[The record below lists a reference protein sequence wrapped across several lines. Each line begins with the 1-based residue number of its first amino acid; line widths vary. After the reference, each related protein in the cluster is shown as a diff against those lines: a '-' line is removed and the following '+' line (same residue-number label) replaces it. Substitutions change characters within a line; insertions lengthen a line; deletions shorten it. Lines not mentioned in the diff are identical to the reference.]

1 MGQSLKKEHK
11 IIYAMNPLLNSLL
24 LSSALLLGA
33 ACSSNN
39 QQENLT
45 MNPFFNTFDTP
56 YGIPNFESIKE
67 EHYVSAMR
75 EGMRIQKEE
84 IDEIT
89 RNSAAPSFE
98 NTIVALENS
107 GELLNQVLSVFYN
120 LNSAHTNET
129 MQQIA
134 QEMAPE
140 LSAHSDDIALNA
152 VLFDRVKKVY
162 EQRTTLNLDTED
174 LRLLDKKYKGFA
186 RGGALLSDKDKDVL
200 REINSELSV
209 LSLQFQENVMK
220 ETNDF
225 EFVVS
230 KESDLAGLP
239 TDLISSAAELAKE
252 KGKTGSWVFNL
263 SNPMI
268 LPFLQYAENRML
280 REQIWQE
287 YQTRGSKGN
296 ANDNNQIITKMVN
309 LRQKKAAL
317 LGYDSHAHF
326 VLEESMAGSPDE
338 VMNLLNQL
346 WTPAINSANVE
357 LNDLQNMVNAEG
369 KNFQIAPWD
378 WRYYTERIRKEKYNI
393 DEQEVKQYFPAMAV
407 QEGIFLLC
415 KKLYGLTFNEIIDA
429 PKYHEDVQTFEVRE
443 ADGTVTG
450 VLMIDLHVR
459 PSKSGG
465 AWMTSYREQKK
476 VKGKRVIPIISIVCN
491 FPKPLDGPS
500 LLNFDE
506 VETFF
511 HEFGHA
517 LHGLLSDVRYQSL
530 AGTNVPTDFVEL
542 PSQIMEHWASEPEF
556 MRMYAKHYKTGVVI
570 PDALIEK
577 LLNLGTFDQGF
588 ATTEYL
594 AAALLDME
602 FHMLTEPMREDVHT
616 VELRAM
622 KRLGLIDAIIPR
634 YRSSYFGHIFAG
646 GYSAGYYSYIWSGV
660 LDNDGFQAF
669 KETSLFDRATADKFR
684 TFVLEKGGTAEP
696 MELYESFRGRKP
708 IVEPLLV
715 KRGLK

>member
-1 MGQSLKKEHK
+1 MKS
-11 IIYAMNPLLNSLL
+11 IIHTAV
-24 LSSALLLGA
+24 LSSALLLGM

-39 QQENLT
+39 QPEEIT
-45 MNPFFNTFDTP
+45 MNPFFSSFDTP
-56 YGIPNFESIKE
+56 YGIPKFESIKE
-67 EHYVSAMR
+67 EHYVSAMQ
-75 EGMRIQKEE
+75 EGMSYQKEE
-84 IDEIT
+84 IEEIV
-89 RNSAAPSFE
+89 RNAAEPTFE
-98 NTIVALENS
+98 NTILALENS
-107 GELLNQVLSVFYN
+107 GALLNEVLTVFYN

-134 QEMAPE
+134 QDMAPKLAE
-140 LSAHSDDIALNA
+140 HSDDIALNPE
-152 VLFDRVKKVY
+152 LFARIKSLYDQRDSLDLDA
-162 EQRTTLNLDTED
+162 EQQ
-174 LRLLDKKYKGFA
+174 RLLEKKYKDFA
-186 RGGALLSDKDKDVL
+186 RGGALLNDNDKKTL
-200 REINSELSV
+200 REINAELSV
-209 LSLQFQENVMK
+209 LSLQFQENVMT
-220 ETNDF
+220 ETNEF
-225 EFVVS
+225 EFVLT

-239 TDLISSAAELAKE
+239 ADLISSAAELANE

-263 SNPMI
+263 SNPMV

-280 REQIWQE
+280 RQEMWQA
-287 YQTRGSKGN
+287 YQNRGSNGN

-309 LRQKKAAL
+309 LRQRKAAL
-317 LGYDSHAHF
+317 LGYQSHAHF

-346 WTPAINSANVE
+346 WTPALKSAQNE
-357 LNDLQNMVNAEG
+357 LNDLQAMVNTEG
-369 KNFQIAPWD
+369 KSFEIAPWD
-378 WRYYTERIRKEKYNI
+378 WRFYTERIRKEKYDI

-415 KKLYGLTFNEIIDA
+415 KKLYGLTFSEIKDA
-429 PKYHEDVQTFEVRE
+429 PKYHEDVQTFEVKE
-443 ADGTVTG
+443 ADGTVVG
-450 VLMIDLHVR
+450 VLMIDLYVR
-459 PSKSGG
+459 SSKSGG

-476 VKGKRVIPIISIVCN
+476 TDGKRVIPIISIVCN

-517 LHGLLSDVRYQSL
+517 LHGLLSDVSYRSL

-542 PSQIMEHWASEPEF
+542 PSQIMEHWASQPEF
-556 MRMYAKHYKTGVVI
+556 MKLYAKHHQTGEVI

-577 LLNLGTFDQGF
+577 LLSLGTFDQGF

-602 FHMLTEPMREDVHT
+602 YHTLQETMREDVHT
-616 VELRAM
+616 MELRAM
-622 KRLGLIDAIIPR
+622 KRLGLIGAIIPR
-634 YRSSYFGHIFAG
+634 YRSSYFSHIFAG
-646 GYSAGYYSYIWSGV
+646 GYSSGYYSYIWSGV

-669 KETSLFDRATADKFR
+669 QETSLFDINTAAKFR
-684 TFVLEKGGTAEP
+684 TNVLEKGGTTDP
-696 MELYESFRGRKP
+696 MELYIAFRGRKP
-708 IVEPLLV
+708 SVEPLLI

>member
-1 MGQSLKKEHK
+1 
-11 IIYAMNPLLNSLL
+11 
-24 LSSALLLGA
+24 
-33 ACSSNN
+33 
-39 QQENLT
+39 

-75 EGMRIQKEE
+75 EGMRIQKDE

-89 RNSAAPSFE
+89 RNSAAPTFE

-107 GELLNQVLSVFYN
+107 GALLNEVLAVFYN

-140 LSAHSDDIALNA
+140 LSAHGDDIALNA
-152 VLFDRVKKVY
+152 VLFERVKTVY
-162 EQRTTLNLDTED
+162 DQRASLNLNAED
-174 LRLLDKKYKGFA
+174 LRLLEKKYKGFA
-186 RGGALLSDKDKDVL
+186 RGGALLSEEDKNVL
-200 REINSELSV
+200 REINGELSV
-209 LSLQFQENVMK
+209 LALQFQENIMK

-225 EFVVS
+225 EFVIT

-239 TDLISSAAELAKE
+239 ADLIASAAELAKE

-268 LPFLQYAENRML
+268 LPFLQYADNRMT

-287 YQTRGSKGN
+287 YQNRGSKGN
-296 ANDNNQIITKMVN
+296 ANDNNQLITKMVN

-317 LGYDSHAHF
+317 LGYESHAHF
-326 VLEESMAGSPDE
+326 VLEESMAGSPEE

-346 WTPAINSANVE
+346 WTPALNSAKNE
-357 LNDLQNMVNAEG
+357 LNDLQNMVTSEG

-378 WRYYTERIRKEKYNI
+378 WRYFTERIRKEKYDI

-415 KKLYGLTFNEIIDA
+415 KKLYGLTFTEIKDA

-450 VLMIDLHVR
+450 VLMIDLYVR

-476 VKGKRVIPIISIVCN
+476 VKGKRVIPLISIVCN
-491 FPKPLDGPS
+491 FPKPFDGPS

-517 LHGLLSDVRYQSL
+517 LHGLLSDVMYQSL

-556 MRMYAKHYKTGVVI
+556 MRMYAKHYKTGAVI

-577 LLNLGTFDQGF
+577 LWSLGTFDQGF

-594 AAALLDME
+594 AASLLDME
-602 FHMLTEPMREDVHT
+602 FHMLSETMREDVHT

-634 YRSSYFGHIFAG
+634 YRSSYFSHIFAG
-646 GYSAGYYSYIWSGV
+646 GYSSGYYSYIWSGV

-669 KETSLFDRATADKFR
+669 KETTLFDQATADKFR
-684 TFVLEKGGTAEP
+684 SQILERGGTADP
-696 MELYESFRGRKP
+696 MDLYMAFRGRKP
-708 IVEPLLV
+708 AVEPLLI

>member
-1 MGQSLKKEHK
+1 MKVLIHS
-11 IIYAMNPLLNSLL
+11 AV

-39 QQENLT
+39 QQQEIS

-56 YGIPNFESIKE
+56 YGIPQFESIKE

-89 RNSAAPSFE
+89 RNSAAPTFE

-107 GELLNQVLSVFYN
+107 GALLNEVLSVFYN

-152 VLFDRVKKVY
+152 VLFERVKSVY
-162 EQRTTLNLDTED
+162 DRRASLGLDAESM
-174 LRLLDKKYKGFA
+174 RLLEKKYKGFA
-186 RGGALLSDKDKDVL
+186 RGGALLSDDDKNIL
-200 REINSELSV
+200 REINGELSV
-209 LSLQFQENVMK
+209 LSLQFQENIMK
-220 ETNDF
+220 ETSDF
-225 EFVVS
+225 EFVVT

-263 SNPMI
+263 SNTMI

-287 YQTRGSKGN
+287 YQNRGSKGN

-317 LGYDSHAHF
+317 LGYESHAHF
-326 VLEESMAGSPDE
+326 VLEESMAGSPEE

-346 WTPAINSANVE
+346 WTPALTSAKNE
-357 LNDLQNMVNAEG
+357 LNDLQAMAQAEG

-378 WRYYTERIRKEKYNI
+378 WRYYTERIRQEKYNI

-407 QEGIFLLC
+407 QDGIFLLC
-415 KKLYGLTFNEIIDA
+415 KKLYGLTFAEIKDA

-450 VLMIDLHVR
+450 VLMIDLYVR

-465 AWMTSYREQKK
+465 AWMTSYRDQKK

-517 LHGLLSDVRYQSL
+517 LHGLLSDVTYQSL

-556 MRMYAKHYKTGVVI
+556 MRMYAKHYKTGAVI

-594 AAALLDME
+594 AASLLDME
-602 FHMLTEPMREDVHT
+602 FHMLSEPMREDVHT
-616 VELRAM
+616 MELRAM

-634 YRSSYFGHIFAG
+634 YRSTYFSHIFAG
-646 GYSAGYYSYIWSGV
+646 GYSSGYYSYIWSGV

-669 KETSLFDRATADKFR
+669 KETSLFDQNTANKFR
-684 TFVLEKGGTAEP
+684 TFVLEKGGTVDP
-696 MELYESFRGRKP
+696 MDLYISFRGRKP
-708 IVEPLLV
+708 VVEPLLK

>member
-1 MGQSLKKEHK
+1 MKSV
-11 IIYAMNPLLNSLL
+11 IYTTV
-24 LSSALLLGA
+24 LSSALMLST
-33 ACSSNN
+33 ACGPNK
-39 QQENLT
+39 QQEELS

-56 YGIPNFESIKE
+56 HGIPQFEAIKE
-67 EHYVSAMR
+67 EHYISAMR

-84 IDEIT
+84 IEEIT
-89 RNSAAPSFE
+89 RNSDAPTFE
-98 NTIVALENS
+98 NTILALENS
-107 GELLNQVLSVFYN
+107 GTLLNEVLSVFYN
-120 LNSAHTNET
+120 LNSAHTNER

-140 LSAHSDDIALNA
+140 LSAHSDDIALND
-152 VLFDRVKKVY
+152 VLFDRVKNVHD
-162 EQRTTLNLDTED
+162 QREASGLDAES
-174 LRLLDKKYKGFA
+174 LRLLEKKYKGFA
-186 RGGALLSDKDKDVL
+186 RGGALLSDKDKNVL
-200 REINSELSV
+200 REINGELSV

-220 ETNDF
+220 ETNEF

-239 TDLISSAAELAKE
+239 TDLISAAAELAKE

-263 SNPMI
+263 SNTMV

-287 YQTRGSKGN
+287 YQNRGNKGN

-317 LGYDSHAHF
+317 LGYASHAHF
-326 VLEESMAGSPDE
+326 VLEESMAGSPEE

-346 WTPAINSANVE
+346 WTPALSSAKNE
-357 LNDLQNMVNAEG
+357 LNDLQAMVQASG
-369 KNFQIAPWD
+369 KFFQIAPWD
-378 WRYYTERIRKEKYNI
+378 WRYYTERIRQEKYNI
-393 DEQEVKQYFPAMAV
+393 DEQEVKQYFPAMSV
-407 QEGIFLLC
+407 QDGIFLLC
-415 KKLYGLTFNEIIDA
+415 KKLYGLTFAEIKDA
-429 PKYHEDVQTFEVRE
+429 PKYHEDMQTFEVRE
-443 ADGTVTG
+443 ADGTVVG
-450 VLMIDLHVR
+450 VLMIDLYVR

-465 AWMTSYREQKK
+465 AWMTSYRDQKK
-476 VKGKRVIPIISIVCN
+476 VNGKRVIPIISIVCN

-517 LHGLLSDVRYQSL
+517 LHGLLSDVTYQSL

-556 MRMYAKHYKTGVVI
+556 MRLYAKHFKTGAVI

-594 AAALLDME
+594 AASLLDME
-602 FHMLTEPMREDVHT
+602 YHMLTEPMREDVQT
-616 VELRAM
+616 MELRAM

-634 YRSSYFGHIFAG
+634 YKSSYFSHVFAG

-669 KETSLFDRATADKFR
+669 KETTLFDQNTANKFR
-684 TFVLEKGGTAEP
+684 KFVLEKGGTIDP
-696 MELYESFRGRKP
+696 MDLYVSFRGRKP
-708 IVEPLLV
+708 SVDPLLK